1 MTNLVTLKDERVVTT
16 SLQVAE
22 TFGKEHKHVMDAI
35 RSVENEISAV
45 QESSDGNKAENPT
58 LLNSMFYKDKY
69 TVDNNHRSYPMYY
82 MNKDGF
88 TLLVMGF
95 TGSKATKFKLQYIAQ
110 FNRMEKE
117 VKQPKLSLPQ
127 NYAGA
132 LRQLAETVEEN
143 EKLKIELQQTNF
155 QQEILNNIEKAE
167 QKLEILYTA
176 EEIAGTLGLRSAR
189 QLNQLLKESRIAYYQ
204 KGLWHLY
211 KPYKNRGF
219 KDMSTR
225 RKSQMWTAKG
235 KEFIE
240 IRLSKPET
248 EA

>member
-1 MTNLVTLKDERVVTT
+1 MTNLVIMKNEQPVTT

-22 TFGKEHKHVMDAI
+22 TFGKEHKDVMKAI
-35 RSVENEISAV
+35 RNVETDIIKG
-45 QESSDGNKAENPT
+45 QEPSDSNKAQNSA
-58 LLNSMFYKDKY
+58 LLNSMFYQDNY
-69 TVDNNHRSYPMYY
+69 TVDNNQRSYPMYY

-95 TGSKATKFKLQYIAQ
+95 TGSKATQFKLQYIAQ
-110 FNRMEKE
+110 FNQMEQE
-117 VKQPKLSLPQ
+117 IKQPKLSLPQ
-127 NYAGA
+127 NYASA

-155 QQEILNNIEKAE
+155 QQEILNNVDKAE
-167 QKLEILYTA
+167 TKLEILYTT
-176 EEIAGTLGLRSAR
+176 EEIAETLGFRSAR

-219 KDMSTR
+219 KDMSTK
-225 RKSQMWTAKG
+225 RKSQLWTEKG

-240 IRLSKPET
+240 IRLSKLET